1 MIRGYAS
8 APALF
13 CGFRGG
19 EFSNMKA
26 IVDCADVVDLKLD
39 DTFLGYAQARGFA
52 VDPAGRA
59 ARGWALGRAHYSVC
73 DVEYRRRRG
82 IPGSRLLP
90 GTG

>member
-39 DTFLGYAQARGFA
+39 DTFLGT
-52 VDPAGRA
+52 
-59 ARGWALGRAHYSVC
+59 L
-73 DVEYRRRRG
+73 RRVASPW
-82 IPGSRLLP
+82 ILP
-90 GTG
+90 GAQPADGP